1 MPKRLAITIS
11 GAVSLG
17 SYEAGVLYEIIH
29 AIGQHNTDPATP
41 PADQIKIDVLT
52 GASAGGM
59 TATIAAQKLA
69 YEADALGDPYNN
81 AFYLPWVVDV
91 GIDGLLAMHGNDD
104 PGRSILSSEHVVD
117 VSRRYLTERYRS
129 HATPSRKKHAAAA
142 DVIGL
147 GLAMS
152 NLNGVDYSRPLLPK
166 GNFTYTSHQ
175 DELAKIIHTADPADD
190 VLDFWDPLRN
200 AALACGAFPFAFRV
214 VDVVRHGVEF
224 DGATPSVA
232 PTQPFAYTDGGVFQN
247 EPLGLAKNLVD
258 EADEH
263 LDAEH
268 RFYLFVAPGS
278 RSSTSNAEFSAAK
291 ARYVPMAM
299 QLVSAIFSEARF
311 HDWIKAE
318 RVNDQVALFNAQA
331 FALQRMFLQG
341 SADVQF
347 QQAQHFQAAAND
359 LISALFADQLV
370 TQPPHEKLD
379 AARAR
384 LKAQFAKEYGELS
397 KAAGDAWIDTVLALE
412 KAAALGTRDEMTIFG
427 ITVEDRELASYELSA
442 FAGFFDRRF
451 RDHDYDVG
459 RRKAQEFLAAPGTL
473 GPIRFVPEPI
483 RPIDASLDGLSFE
496 KMDYKLRERVRDKL
510 REQSHAILKASG
522 IGPAPLREAVD
533 FVVVRNVLNAV
544 LKL

>member
-41 PADQIKIDVLT
+41 PANQIKIDVLT

-69 YEADALGDPYNN
+69 YEADALDDPYNN

-91 GIDGLLAMHGNDD
+91 GIDGLLAMQGKDD
-104 PGRSILSSEHVVD
+104 PGRSILSSEYVVD
-117 VSRRYLTERYRS
+117 ISRRYLTGRYTS
-129 HATPSRKKHAAAA
+129 HATPPPKKHAAAA
-142 DVIGL
+142 DEIGL

-152 NLNGVDYSRPLLPK
+152 NLNGVDYSRALLLT
-166 GNFTYTSHQ
+166 GNFTYTRHQ
-175 DELAKIIHTADPADD
+175 DELATIIHTAHPADD
-190 VLDFWDPLRN
+190 SLGFWDPLRN
-200 AALACGAFPFAFRV
+200 AAVACGAFPFAFKV

-224 DGATPSVA
+224 DGATPPVA
-232 PTQPFAYTDGGVFQN
+232 PLQPFAYTDGGVFQN

-263 LDAEH
+263 LGVED

-291 ARYVPMAM
+291 ARYVPTAM
-299 QLVSAIFSEARF
+299 QLVSAIFSQARF
-311 HDWIKAE
+311 QDWIKAE
-318 RVNDQVALFNAQA
+318 RMNDQVVLFNAQA
-331 FALQRMFLQG
+331 LALQRMFLQG
-341 SADVQF
+341 SAAVQL
-347 QQAQHFQAAAND
+347 QQAEHFQAAAND
-359 LISALFADQLV
+359 LLSALFPDQPV
-370 TQPPHEKLD
+370 TQPPHEKLEV
-379 AARAR
+379 ARER
-384 LKAQFAKEYGELS
+384 LKRQFKQEYEELS
-397 KAAGDAWIDTVLALE
+397 SAAGDAWIDTILALE
-412 KAAALGTRDEMTIFG
+412 KSAALGTRDEMTIFG
-427 ITVEDRELASYELSA
+427 ITAEDRELASYELSA

-459 RRKAQEFLAAPGTL
+459 RRKAQEFLAKPGTL
-473 GPIRFVPEPI
+473 GPIRFAPEPI
-483 RPIDASLDGLSFE
+483 RAIDASLDGLSFE
-496 KMDYKLRERVRDKL
+496 NMDHKLRERVRDAL
-510 REQSHAILKASG
+510 RKQSHAILKASG
-522 IGPAPLREAVD
+522 LGPALLREAVD